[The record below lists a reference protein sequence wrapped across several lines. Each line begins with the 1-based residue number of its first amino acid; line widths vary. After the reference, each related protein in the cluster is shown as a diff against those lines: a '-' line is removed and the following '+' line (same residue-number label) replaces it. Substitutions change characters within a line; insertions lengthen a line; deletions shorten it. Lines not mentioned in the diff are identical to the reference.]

1 MASQLFFFIR
11 APQPKKAAA
20 PSCFARPARRSLRTH
35 PVSKGSAAKKGC
47 CALVLRSPCTALASH
62 SPGFQGLRSHK
73 QGSRAAGRWPSVI
86 GLNAKHDKITNV
98 NNHSYLLQKMKA
110 KAPQNIQ

>member
-35 PVSKGSAAKKGC
+35 PVSKGSPAKKDS
-47 CALVLRSPCTALASH
+47 CALVLGSLCTGRASH
-62 SPGFQGLRSHK
+62 PPGFQELPRHK
-73 QGSRAAGRWPSVI
+73 QSSRAAGKRKNVE
-86 GLNAKHDKITNV
+86 GFTHKYGTLTADTVNADV
-98 NNHSYLLQKMKA
+98 
-110 KAPQNIQ
+110 